1 LESLIRHAGESTEKG
16 LIWIVDHLDLFV
28 PEDPF
33 NPENIKALAE
43 LSLLFGCLFKWRSGT
58 AHPRLEAIQCQLIQF
73 LDKPCISEWVRKLP
87 AYYSP
92 YLVAYLPLRST
103 GIRLPM
109 MEEAANGLRRAGYP
123 HGLEMTPYRELELQY
138 LTWKAG
144 ISLKQPAWGTVYRR
158 TALARCRNPIYFSL
172 PEVYSVTHTLFYLT
186 DFAGPAAIA
195 PADRELA
202 LSIVEPLALHYW
214 RKPDWDLTS
223 ELLLNLVAL
232 DRFETHLFCAAFKA
246 LQQSWRSDGSLPG
259 PAFAE
264 LASDASR
271 RDVFERCYHT
281 TLVAL
286 LLCGALMHRVAE
298 RVEVRPVYA

>member
-1 LESLIRHAGESTEKG
+1 MESLIRHAGESTEKG
-16 LIWIVDHLDLFV
+16 LDWIVDHLDLFV

-43 LSLLFGCLFKWRSGT
+43 LSFLFGSLSEWHSGT
-58 AHPRLEAIQCQLIQF
+58 ADPRLEAIQNQLIQF
-73 LDKPCISEWVRKLP
+73 LSRPYISEWVRKLP

-92 YLVAYLPLRST
+92 YLVAYLPLRSR

-109 MEEAANGLRRAGYP
+109 MEEAVSALRRAGYP
-123 HGLEMTPYRELELQY
+123 YGLEMTPYRELELQY

-144 ISLKQPAWGTVYRR
+144 ISRKRPSWGTVYRR
-158 TALARCRNPIYFSL
+158 TTLARCRNPIYFSL

-186 DFAGPAAIA
+186 DFAGPTAIA
-195 PADRELA
+195 LVDRELA
-202 LSIVEPLALHYW
+202 ISIVEPLALHYW

-232 DRFETHLFCAAFKA
+232 DRSETHLFSAAFEA
-246 LQQSWRSDGSLPG
+246 IHQNWRPDGSLPG
-259 PAFAE
+259 PAFGE
-264 LASDASR
+264 LAGDASR

-286 LLCGALMHRVAE
+286 LLCGALMYRSAE
-298 RVEVRPVYA
+298 RVEVNQVYA